1 LFALVDKNTSKKV
14 LEEYLKGD
22 KKYLEDLKLI
32 ENLRAKDKKLFDHER
47 GTISALNIVNR
58 IMPIIKNWF
67 SKTDKKKVDDFIR
80 IIYQY
85 ITSRTPLSGKFVI
98 AKG

>member
-1 LFALVDKNTSKKV
+1 MTRSNSFFAFLVFSMFN
-14 LEEYLKGD
+14 
-22 KKYLEDLKLI
+22 
-32 ENLRAKDKKLFDHER
+32 AM
-47 GTISALNIVNR
+47 NIINR
-58 IMPIIKNWF
+58 IMPILKNWF